1 MKNVAALLIASL
13 SALVLAGCTT
23 FPAPSQPLP
32 PTATRPL
39 STPAPTGQNDSR
51 GQPYAV
57 SARPQMAS
65 PRAGHTA
72 TLLPNGAVLITGGFA
87 AGEQTHTSAEI
98 FDPSTGSFSSTGKL
112 GEARQSHTATLLPTG
127 KVLIA
132 GGFNGDYLASAEL
145 YDPKTGRF
153 TQTGSMDVAR
163 SGHRAIL
170 LKDGKVLVAGG
181 TGIGWTFLDSAELY
195 DPTSGTF
202 SPTGPMAVPR
212 ESHTAT
218 LLADGSVLIAGG
230 HQGRRAAIEIY
241 DSAERYD
248 PISGTFAATGPMGIK
263 RHKHDIT
270 RLADGR
276 VLITGGADE
285 RDSEGVYTSAEI
297 YDPATGTFTP
307 AGVMQSPRYKHTGTS
322 LLLPDGQV
330 LLTGGGPITE
340 LFDPASGLFQVMTE
354 GVNTTRLFATATLLP
369 DGAVLVAGGYGTNI
383 AASSQAWILRA
394 AALE

>member
-1 MKNVAALLIASL
+1 MS
-13 SALVLAGCTT
+13 
-23 FPAPSQPLP
+23 
-32 PTATRPL
+32 
-39 STPAPTGQNDSR
+39 
-51 GQPYAV
+51 
-57 SARPQMAS
+57 S

-98 FDPSTGSFSSTGKL
+98 FDLSTGSFSPTGKL

-145 YDPKTGRF
+145 YDPKTGEF
-153 TQTGSMDVAR
+153 TPAASMTVGR
-163 SGHRAIL
+163 SGHTAVL
-170 LKDGKVLVAGG
+170 LDNGKVLLAGG
-181 TGIGWTFLDSAELY
+181 TGVGWTFLDSAEIY
-195 DPTSGTF
+195 DPATGTF

-263 RHKHDIT
+263 RHKHDGT

-285 RDSEGVYTSAEI
+285 RDSDGVYTSAEI
-297 YDPATGTFTP
+297 YDPAAGTFTP
-307 AGVMQSPRYKHTGTS
+307 AGAMQTPRYKHTGTS

-394 AALE
+394 VALE